1 MPRLWIDIET
11 IPTQRTEE
19 IERIKAEVE
28 EHNAQLARPHPAAKV
43 AELVDEA
50 WRKTALDGAFGEV
63 VCIGFALDGAP
74 PSVFA
79 RLPAASERQ
88 LLEDFAAMLGALSRP
103 YQVSGHNV
111 VGFDRPFLR
120 QRALVHG
127 LRLPAWFIRPVKP
140 WDAVGA
146 DTMLAWTGGQV
157 GKGIALDRL
166 CRALG
171 LPGKDGLDGSM
182 VWDAIRDGK
191 LDDVARYCAGDV
203 ERARACGGRM
213 FNDDGGDDV

>member
-11 IPTQRTEE
+11 IPTQRADE
-19 IERIKAEVE
+19 IERIRADVE
-28 EHNAQLARPHPAAKV
+28 EHNAQLAKPHSAARV

-63 VCIGFALDGAP
+63 VCIGFALDAAP
-74 PSVFA
+74 PSGFV
-79 RLPAASERQ
+79 RLPAASERH
-88 LLEDFAAMLGALSRP
+88 LLEEFAAMLGALSRP

-127 LRLPAWFIRPVKP
+127 VRLPAWFTRPVKP

-146 DTMLAWTGGQV
+146 DTMLAWTGGQPM
-157 GKGIALDRL
+157 KGIALDRL

-182 VWDAIRDGK
+182 VWDAIRDGR

-203 ERARACGGRM
+203 ERARACGERL
-213 FNDDGGDDV
+213 FSEGGDDV